1 MELLRLEDDVIY
13 QANGEKA
20 QLVDKNATKISKK
33 CKIKGFM
40 ADGRVAVQ
48 YNKMLIY
55 ADRNEIVRIPNV

>member
-40 ADGRVAVQ
+40 A
-48 YNKMLIY
+48 
-55 ADRNEIVRIPNV
+55 